1 MSRAD
6 YFAPGQWNFYCDLC
20 GRKNKSGNAM
30 LTWDGHYVCKEH
42 KEVRNPQDFVRGV
55 AAEAAIP
62 WRRSNSGWQTPTPPV
77 YGGWF
82 ALGIQTATASGFG
95 TGSWHPRLPETSH
108 LTIAETFAAE
118 TESLQMLSAG
128 GLNFSETL
136 GFSELFTISTPSGT
150 LERSLNSAPLD
161 TITLG

>member
-62 WRRSNSGWQTPTPPV
+62 WRRTQGPAW
-77 YGGWF
+77 GGWF
-82 ALGIQTATASGFG
+82 ALGIQTAALSGFG
-95 TGSWHPRLPETSH
+95 TGKWPPRGPQTQQL
-108 LTIAETFAAE
+108 TFADSA
-118 TESLQMLSAG
+118 TTPSESVQQSMGS
-128 GLNFSETL
+128 NFNLTDTATASES
-136 GFSELFTISTPSGT
+136 FSLSTPVKG
-150 LERSLNSAPLD
+150 RALNSSSINASL
-161 TITLG
+161 LG